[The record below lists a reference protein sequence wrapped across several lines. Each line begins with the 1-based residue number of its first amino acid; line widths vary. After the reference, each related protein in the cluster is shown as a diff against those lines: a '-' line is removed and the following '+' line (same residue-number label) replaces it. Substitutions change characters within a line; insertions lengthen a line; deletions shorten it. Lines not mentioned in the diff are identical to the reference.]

1 MHHSYAAAPATGV
14 NPKYFLDF
22 LKGEASIHKYWSCKI
37 ILKVGFLFL
46 SLGRSFF
53 PQCSKPR
60 TPLHMDGGLDHFF
73 PNSILLDIAK
83 DGFTIIWRLSK
94 NMNFHKIWRL
104 WLKNCA
110 RHAHFNFELL
120 KGVAAS
126 FFELYP
132 SNFSQTCIFYRQ
144 TNDVFTAKLYL

>member
-1 MHHSYAAAPATGV
+1 MARGKSMRDIKLWCQMNLNFICIKESVCSRWGESV
-14 NPKYFLDF
+14 NFLPFDG
-22 LKGEASIHKYWSCKI
+22 LHLV
-37 ILKVGFLFL
+37 ILTYIFW
-46 SLGRSFF
+46 
-53 PQCSKPR
+53 PNPR

-126 FFELYP
+126 FFELCP
-132 SNFSQTCIFYRQ
+132 SNFSQACIFYRQ

>member
-1 MHHSYAAAPATGV
+1 MPRPS
-14 NPKYFLDF
+14 N
-22 LKGEASIHKYWSCKI
+22 LKHLI
-37 ILKVGFLFL
+37 IKEFCACFENLKLL
-46 SLGRSFF
+46 SL
-53 PQCSKPR
+53 SKIDLCIDFCYTWIPSLAHVH
-60 TPLHMDGGLDHFF
+60 PK
-73 PNSILLDIAK
+73 SILLDLAK
-83 DGFTIIWRLSK
+83 HCFSIIWRSSK
-94 NMNFHKIWRL
+94 KMNFPKIWRL

-132 SNFSQTCIFYRQ
+132 SNFSQACIFYRQ